1 MEVVMEQP
9 VDSGSSPPTFLDTLL
24 ARLAADAEEVVLSDD
39 RNTYRGKDVLA
50 LVSRLV
56 DALAAH
62 GVVRGHR
69 VALVAPTTAE
79 AIAAR
84 YAAMCLGAV
93 TVFCPDAG
101 SVERLAVF
109 LGRINADAVLVF
121 PQTAAVAGV
130 VDSVGSTLALGPVGE
145 LPDLLAG
152 ADEPT
157 TATPAH
163 AALDGSDEFVLIAT
177 GGTTG
182 VSKASVRTVD
192 QYTKLVDLGPVP
204 GRRQLVCTPLAYIA
218 QTMVDTVLMGGGH
231 VVLRE
236 HFDPAA
242 VSRTLERE
250 KITHVALV
258 EPLLVELL
266 DCPEFAAVDT
276 STVVGISHVGADSSP
291 SLRRRLLGLAGRP
304 MLVNPYGASEFGVVS
319 MLAGADYSLDDP
331 DHLATSGKPLP
342 FVDVAI
348 VRDDGSDA
356 GVGETGMICVRTP
369 ARAQAYSVAPPS
381 SGFGADGWFR
391 TGDIGVLDA
400 NGYLRVL
407 GREADRRMSVE
418 GAVFPVDIQEI
429 VCAHPDVRYAVALP
443 DPESDNAFGVAAVL
457 QPDATATA
465 DDLAEHLS
473 RIAPH
478 LEITSVALVDAMPA
492 TEQGKPDR
500 STLLATLS
508 PGGGRTLNFP

>member
-1 MEVVMEQP
+1 MNQSVG
-9 VDSGSSPPTFLDTLL
+9 SGSARSGAPTFLDTLL
-24 ARLAADAEEVVLSDD
+24 AQLAGDAEQVVLSDD
-39 RNTYRGKDVLA
+39 SNTYRGQDVLA

-69 VALVAPTTAE
+69 VALIAPTTAE

-109 LGRINADAVLVF
+109 LGRIHADAVLVF
-121 PQTAAVAGV
+121 PQTAAAAGV
-130 VDSVGSTLALGPVGE
+130 ADSVARTLAVGPVGA

-157 TATPAH
+157 TATPLHTDLA
-163 AALDGSDEFVLIAT
+163 GSDEFVLIAT

-218 QTMVDTVLMGGGH
+218 QTMVDTVLMGGGR

-236 HFDPAA
+236 HFEPEA
-242 VSRTLERE
+242 VSRTLEQE

-266 DCPEFAAVDT
+266 DCPEFTAVDT
-276 STVVGISHVGADSSP
+276 STVAGISHVGADSSP
-291 SLRRRLLGLAGRP
+291 SLRRRLLGRAGRP

-319 MLAGADYSLDDP
+319 MLAGADYSVDNP

-342 FVDVAI
+342 FVDLAI

-356 GVGETGMICVRTP
+356 DAGEAGKICVRTP
-369 ARAQAYSVAPPS
+369 ARAQAYSVPPPS

-391 TGDIGVLDA
+391 TGDIGVLDES
-400 NGYLRVL
+400 GYLRVL

-418 GAVFPVDIQEI
+418 GAVFPVDIQQ
-429 VCAHPDVRYAVALP
+429 VLCARPDVRYAVALP
-443 DPESDNAFGVAAVL
+443 DPESDNAFGAAVVL

-465 DDLAEHLS
+465 DELADHLS

-478 LEITSVALVDAMPA
+478 LQITSVALVDAMPA

-500 STLLATLS
+500 SALIMALW
-508 PGGGRTLNFP
+508 PGRGQTPNFP

>member
-1 MEVVMEQP
+1 MNQP
-9 VDSGSSPPTFLDTLL
+9 VHPGSAPTGTPTFLDTLL
-24 ARLAADAEEVVLSDD
+24 ARLTADAEQAVLSDD
-39 RNTYRGKDVLA
+39 TNTYRGKDLLA
-50 LVSRLV
+50 LVSYLV

-69 VALVAPTTAE
+69 VALIAPTTVE

-84 YAAMCLGAV
+84 YAAMCLGAA

-109 LGRINADAVLVF
+109 LGRIHADAVLVF
-121 PQTAAVAGV
+121 PQTAAAAGV
-130 VDSVGSTLALGPVGE
+130 ADSVPRTLAVGPVGA

-152 ADEPT
+152 ADEPAA
-157 TATPAH
+157 ATPAH
-163 AALDGSDEFVLIAT
+163 TDLAGSDEFVLIAT

-236 HFDPAA
+236 HFEPVI

-266 DCPEFAAVDT
+266 DCPEFTAVDT

-291 SLRRRLLGLAGRP
+291 SLRRRLLGQASRP

-319 MLAGADYSLDDP
+319 MLAGADYSLDNP

-342 FVDVAI
+342 FVELAI
-348 VRDDGSDA
+348 VRDDGSGAAA
-356 GVGETGMICVRTP
+356 GEAGMICVRTP
-369 ARAQAYSVAPPS
+369 ARAQTYSVPPPS
-381 SGFGADGWFR
+381 SGFGDDGWFR
-391 TGDIGVLDA
+391 TGDIGVLDE

-407 GREADRRMSVE
+407 GREADRRMSGE
-418 GAVFPVDIQEI
+418 GPVFPVDIQQ
-429 VCAHPDVRYAVALP
+429 VLCARPDVRYAVALP
-443 DPESDNAFGVAAVL
+443 DPASDKAFGVAVVL
-457 QPDATATA
+457 QPGATASVE
-465 DDLAEHLS
+465 DLAEDVS
-473 RIAPH
+473 RTAPH
-478 LEITSVALVDAMPA
+478 LEVTSVALIDAMPA

-500 STLLATLS
+500 GALLAALWPRS
-508 PGGGRTLNFP
+508 R